1 LRKRHLQRAR
11 KTVLG
16 GVDQAR
22 LDEAMRGVA
31 SAQQHGSP
39 RRAAGSRILN
49 AKALHRATAARLL
62 NYVVAIY
69 LILVGV
75 IGINSI
81 STSSDDGR
89 ALFPIPP
96 RLALDAGDGVILSR
110 KFKRGPRRKSRSSIR
125 L

>member
-1 LRKRHLQRAR
+1 
-11 KTVLG
+11 
-16 GVDQAR
+16 
-22 LDEAMRGVA
+22 VA

-39 RRAAGSRILN
+39 RRAAGSRIRRN

-81 STSSDDGR
+81 STSSDDER